1 MKIKIFMSI
10 LVCVVSLQAAVM
22 QEAEFTKE
30 KAELSKLKKD
40 LDAFYKEKENEY
52 KKQKAELEKINKE
65 IEGKLAKIEAT
76 KQENQKVLDEIDRK
90 VTGKAVTLY
99 DKMKPKVAASI
110 FKEMVTNGNINDVFD
125 IMIKLKEKKVLELLK
140 LLDTKTSTELMVMI
154 KNYKEDQQ
162 EMKGKQ

>member
-1 MKIKIFMSI
+1 MRMKIVLSI
-10 LVCVVSLQAAVM
+10 LLCVVSLQAAVM

-30 KAELSKLKKD
+30 KGELAKLKKD
-40 LDAFYKEKENEY
+40 LDAFYKDKENEY
-52 KKQKAELEKINKE
+52 KKQKVELEKINKE
-65 IEGKLAKIEAT
+65 IEVKLAKIETT

-90 VTGKAVTLY
+90 ITGKAVSLY

-140 LLDTKTSTELMVMI
+140 LLDTKTSTELMGMI
-154 KNYKEDQQ
+154 KNYNENQQ
-162 EMKGKQ
+162 DMKGK